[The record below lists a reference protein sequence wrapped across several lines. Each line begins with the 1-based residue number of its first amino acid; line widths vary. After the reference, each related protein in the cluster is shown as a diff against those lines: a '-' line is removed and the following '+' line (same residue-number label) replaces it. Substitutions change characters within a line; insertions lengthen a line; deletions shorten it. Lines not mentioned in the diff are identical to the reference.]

1 VHSFRSVA
9 DRAAVKLCAE
19 QRVILDDDESDVAS
33 IEDASIANNVSREA
47 SPCTSLSTLLSLE
60 NGLEGDEIFEES
72 LCSVLINPPTAMPPC
87 PRDPSPACL
96 NEPLQDQARQSDD
109 DHGSVICE
117 RLKEPSPPTVKSL
130 RQG

>member
-1 VHSFRSVA
+1 MA

-19 QRVILDDDESDVAS
+19 RPVILDDDESDVAS
-33 IEDASIANNVSREA
+33 IENASIANNASREA
-47 SPCTSLSTLLSLE
+47 SPCTSLSTLLSPE

-72 LCSVLINPPTAMPPC
+72 LCSELINPPTAIPP
-87 PRDPSPACL
+87 CL
-96 NEPLQDQARQSDD
+96 NEPLQDQAKQSDD

-130 RQG
+130 RQGL